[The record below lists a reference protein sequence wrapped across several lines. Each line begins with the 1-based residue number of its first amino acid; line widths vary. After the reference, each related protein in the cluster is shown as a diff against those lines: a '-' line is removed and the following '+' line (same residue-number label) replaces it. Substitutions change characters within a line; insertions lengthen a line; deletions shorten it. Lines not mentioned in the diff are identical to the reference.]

1 MTLELVAYPFLFA
14 AIYFEAFLL
23 VTFLSAP
30 ARIARAAK
38 EPSGRTPSVAMIV
51 PCWNEESTVAATAE
65 SLLALEYPKEKLRII
80 LINDG
85 STDGT
90 KEAMTQ
96 FQGHPQ
102 ITVVNQENAGKH
114 TALNAGIALSGDAEI
129 IGCLDADSFADPAA
143 LREMVGKFDD
153 EMVGAVT
160 PAMSVH
166 KPTTLLEHMQNAEF
180 VLGIALRH
188 ILAAVN
194 GLHVTPGPF
203 SLYRRDLVERL
214 GGFRFGY
221 QTEDMEMALRIQKAG
236 YAIES
241 AHTARVFTKVPKT
254 VPKLIKQRTR
264 WTSGFLRNV
273 LHDYRSLVGNPRYG
287 ALGTMI
293 LPLGFFA
300 ILGGILMACMLV
312 FQVISVAI
320 STYLRVAEVPLAF
333 TLGTFVPNLSWFEW
347 FYLPLTLFA
356 LLAFVAMAGSVL
368 FILVGKRI
376 SKTPGGLGIGLIGYL
391 LVYGLIAPFWL
402 VRSVAD
408 VATNTKRTWR

>member
-30 ARIARAAK
+30 AHIARTAK

-65 SLLALEYPKEKLRII
+65 SLLALNYPKEKLRIV
-80 LINDG
+80 LVNDG

-90 KEAMTQ
+90 KGAMAR
-96 FQGHPQ
+96 FEGHPQ
-102 ITVVNQENAGKH
+102 VTVVNQENAGKH
-114 TALNAGIALSGDAEI
+114 AGDAEI
-129 IGCLDADSFADPAA
+129 IGCLDADSFADPSA
-143 LREMVGKFDD
+143 LQEMVGKFDD

-203 SLYRRDLVERL
+203 SLYRRDLITRL

-236 YAIES
+236 YLIES

-293 LPLGFFA
+293 LPLGFLA
-300 ILGGILMACMLV
+300 ILGGILMACV
-312 FQVISVAI
+312 VVYQVISMSI

-333 TLGTFVPNLSWFEW
+333 TLGTFMPSLSWFEW